1 MEKQG
6 RMDNVSRGWRKDS
19 IMRKVSLLVTVY
31 NAGDNLAVTL
41 QSIEEQ
47 NYQNI
52 EVVIVDGGSTDGTLD
67 LVRQFEDRIK
77 DREGLSLRWVSEQD
91 GGLYDAMNK
100 AYRLSSGDI
109 IAVCNDRLCQPDAV
123 SSLVR
128 AVEAGGEGCV
138 GAHSDLVYVE
148 GERIIRR
155 WHMGEGRISEGW
167 MPGHPTLF
175 LKREIYEKYGL
186 YDTSYQCAADYEFMV
201 RFLKDKDNRLAYVPQ
216 VLVAMFYGGTS
227 NAGIRN
233 YLVSFREGY
242 RALKKNGVGFPLWIT
257 IRRSVR
263 VIFQFGK
270 HV

>member
-1 MEKQG
+1 
-6 RMDNVSRGWRKDS
+6 MDNVSRGWRKDS

-47 NYQNI
+47 DYQNI

-77 DREGLSLRWVSEQD
+77 DRAGLSLRWVSEQD
-91 GGLYDAMNK
+91 EGLYDAMNK
-100 AYRLSSGDI
+100 AYRLSSGGI

-128 AVEAGGEGCV
+128 AVETGGEGCV

-155 WHMGEGRISEGW
+155 WHMGEGRLSQGW

-175 LKREIYEKYGL
+175 LKREVYEKYGL

-242 RALKKNGVGFPLWIT
+242 RALKKNDVGFPLWIT

-270 HV
+270 HI